1 MFNYKRVEIYCFSVS
16 FNSCHVHK
24 QTIFFWLY
32 LFWILSASGCEE
44 ASNILRN
51 GTYLRNISC
60 CDQMYK
66 YNLSEIHCLCDYSWL
81 GCIWGPEGNYH
92 LQLQFGN
99 FLNFFMRPQHDLFLQ
114 CVLEENLS
122 RRAEHYF
129 SEMKRV
135 AKGELITC
143 LVYAFCCIW
152 FTNLNISYDMVPCT
166 YIQIHSSSYYLLHIL
181 A

>member
-1 MFNYKRVEIYCFSVS
+1 MFNYKRVEIYCFSVC
-16 FNSCHVHK
+16 FNSCHVHNADN
-24 QTIFFWLY
+24 FFDY
-32 LFWILSASGCEE
+32 ILFESSALQ
-44 ASNILRN
+44 AVKKHQI
-51 GTYLRNISC
+51 YFVMVHDLRNISC
-60 CDQMYK
+60 CNYK

-143 LVYAFCCIW
+143 LVSAFRCIW
-152 FTNLNISYDMVPCT
+152 FNSPV
-166 YIQIHSSSYYLLHIL
+166 
-181 A
+181 